1 MRKQFSTILLA
12 AVVIALGACQRKPA
26 YSDIDPNKTK
36 AQNQNAESQP
46 AATEASPSESPAS
59 PAAQPSPAA
68 PARPSLPSFLDQAR
82 GGIKD
87 LPAYPRSQR
96 VNVQIAP
103 VQGFNTAVFMF
114 STPDPMDKV
123 APFFEQAIKDNHW
136 TVVDKVNDPEYSE
149 WTLEKGKDNSAKVRV
164 SKDQNGKMS
173 ILFIRG
179 EKIPEPAK

>member
-1 MRKQFSTILLA
+1 MRKQFSLIPL
-12 AVVIALGACQRKPA
+12 AVVLALGACQHKPA

-36 AQNQNAESQP
+36 AQNQNTEGQPTATDANPAESP
-46 AATEASPSESPAS
+46 TP

-68 PARPSLPSFLDQAR
+68 PQRPTLPSFLDQAR

-87 LPAYPRSQR
+87 LPTYPRSQR

-114 STPDPMDKV
+114 STPDPIEKV

-136 TVVDKVNDPEYSE
+136 TVVDRVNDPEYSE
-149 WTLEKGKDNSAKVRV
+149 WTLEKGKENSAKVRV
-164 SKDQNGKMS
+164 SKDQNGKMT
-173 ILFIRG
+173 IMFIRG

>member
-1 MRKQFSTILLA
+1 M
-12 AVVIALGACQRKPA
+12 
-26 YSDIDPNKTK
+26 
-36 AQNQNAESQP
+36 
-46 AATEASPSESPAS
+46 
-59 PAAQPSPAA
+59 
-68 PARPSLPSFLDQAR
+68 
-82 GGIKD
+82 
-87 LPAYPRSQR
+87 
-96 VNVQIAP
+96 NVQIAP

-123 APFFEQAIKDNHW
+123 APFFEKAIKDNHW

>member
-12 AVVIALGACQRKPA
+12 AMVLALGACQHKPA

-36 AQNQNAESQP
+36 AQNQNTESQP
-46 AATEASPSESPAS
+46 AANDANPSVSATP
-59 PAAQPSPAA
+59 PAAQPSSAA
-68 PARPSLPSFLDQAR
+68 PQRPALPSFIDQAR

-87 LPAYPRSQR
+87 LPNYPRSQR

-103 VQGFNTAVFMF
+103 VQGFNTAVFIF
-114 STPDPMDKV
+114 STPDPMEKV

-164 SKDQNGKMS
+164 SKDQNGKMT
-173 ILFIRG
+173 IMFVRG